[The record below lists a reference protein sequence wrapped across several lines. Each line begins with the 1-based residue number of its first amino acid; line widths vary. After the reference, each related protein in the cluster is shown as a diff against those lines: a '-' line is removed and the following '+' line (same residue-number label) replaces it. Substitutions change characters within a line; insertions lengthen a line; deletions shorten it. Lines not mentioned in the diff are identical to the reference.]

1 MRRARM
7 LELLIALDFVRDYRE
22 KTLEP
27 NGLVK
32 PMRLGRSGD
41 HREVASN
48 ASAPEARPARRRL
61 GALVPRRHAAF

>member
-1 MRRARM
+1 M

-41 HREVASN
+41 RREVAPK
-48 ASAPEARPARRRL
+48 ASAPEARPARGRL
-61 GALVPRRHAAF
+61 GALVPRRHTA